1 MQHAPIPT
9 RSLPLSSSLPLPLW
23 SRALPAARQR
33 LVPLLPLLPAACLVL
48 VALVVGGSALHWIWL
63 HPEVGGWDQI
73 GYADELA
80 KDLVAKAQGGWGA
93 LRDSLFLTSRHHP
106 PGVRLLALPLGLVGL
121 ADMTTLRL
129 ASCLSIGLTAW
140 LVFATARMVTGR
152 GAAMLAAAAFLVA
165 PVTLAAAQD
174 WMSEVL
180 LLPALAG
187 LLWCLARECR
197 PVPPRGN
204 ALLAGLCLAA
214 GLLARLSF
222 LPQVAPALLVATVA
236 LLVLAPARW
245 PRLGAA
251 LAVTLVFAWPHWA
264 LNGGRYIGYA
274 RYALQDWHTHEISGE
289 GPLGYPGQWL
299 AFVADWAF
307 GPLMLVALILGLAAA
322 VSLAWRG
329 WRARRLARFPWPWVR
344 WGVSARFAVL
354 GLALLL
360 AAPPVAG
367 HFLASNHNP
376 RFLLAALPGLAV
388 AMAIGIGAGRARLV
402 PISAAL
408 VGGQALLLL
417 LVAVWAAP
425 SPLAGLRAAQA
436 RPALECDWRPLLS
449 RLVGAEPK
457 VLLLGT
463 ADGFNQVQVRYAFHR
478 SGRAVEV
485 TETPI
490 GADALGLAGGA
501 DAVLALQSADER
513 DVANYRRYFRQ
524 VPESAGAR
532 LSLATPDQ
540 LVRLRQAGFRDAGE
554 VEAPGEGACR
564 ARMLVR

>member
-1 MQHAPIPT
+1 M
-9 RSLPLSSSLPLPLW
+9 SSSLSLPTW
-23 SRALPAARQR
+23 SRAFPEARR
-33 LVPLLPLLPAACLVL
+33 RLLPLLPAACLAL
-48 VALVVGGSALHWIWL
+48 VALVVGGSALFWIWR
-63 HPEVGGWDQI
+63 HPEVAGWDQI
-73 GYADELA
+73 GYADELQ

-93 LRDSLFLTSRHHP
+93 LRDSLFLSSRHHP
-106 PGVRLLALPLGLVGL
+106 PGVRLLALPLGLAGL

-129 ASCLSIGLTAW
+129 VSCISVALSAW
-140 LVFATARMVTGR
+140 LVFATARMVTAPGP
-152 GAAMLAAAAFLVA
+152 ALLAAAAFLVA

-180 LLPALAG
+180 LMPALAG
-187 LLWCLARECR
+187 LLWCLARECQ
-197 PVPPRGN
+197 PEPPRGN

-214 GLLARLSF
+214 GMLARLSF
-222 LPQVAPALLVATVA
+222 VPQVLPALLVAAVA

-251 LAVTLVFAWPHWA
+251 LAVTLVLAWPHWA

-274 RYALQDWHTHEISGE
+274 RYALEDWHTHEISGE

-307 GPLMLVALILGLAAA
+307 GPLLLVALVLGLAAA
-322 VSLAWRG
+322 AVLTWRG
-329 WRARRLARFPWPWVR
+329 WRARHLARWPWVH

-360 AAPPVAG
+360 AAPPLAG
-367 HFLASNHNP
+367 HFLATNHNP

-402 PISAAL
+402 PVVAAL
-408 VGGQALLLL
+408 VGGQAVLLL
-417 LVAVWAAP
+417 LVAVWPAP
-425 SPLAGLRAAQA
+425 PPLAGLRAAQA
-436 RPALECDWRPLLS
+436 RPALECDWRPVLA
-449 RLVGAEPK
+449 RLPGTEPNL
-457 VLLLGT
+457 LLLGN

-485 TETPI
+485 TEAQL
-490 GADALGLAGGA
+490 GADPLPLAAGI
-501 DAVLALQSADER
+501 DAVLALQSADTR

-532 LSLATPDQ
+532 LSLATAENIA
-540 LVRLRQAGFRDAGE
+540 RLSQVGFRDAGD
-554 VEAPGEGACR
+554 VAAPGEGACH
-564 ARMLVR
+564 ARLLVR